1 MNIPSQSMVTLKSSR
16 EWAPLLSFL
25 ASAATMVWRALT
37 IRFCNSRVST
47 RSVFQIIPLSDNCG
61 KKTIN
66 ENSNKMF
73 RMILKQHKVNVY
85 LSSNFEA
92 RDLFTQQNV
101 AVFSEIVCYVTL
113 WRLLHHTFAFG
124 QNRCCI
130 SFFFL
135 WNMIIIVVDCQYTLT
150 SSISLLIA
158 YILSTPS
165 FSAGPSLNTAAW
177 FCIAC
182 TTTKIHSLDD
192 HHHSCYFLSCT
203 FKSHNFIGLCFKMS
217 VVPEPLNANSTVN
230 YKYYTIIVKI
240 VIHWWYGLKWY
251 ICWFYT
257 FCILCLISAVVW
269 LPLAWRS
276 LSMLATDS
284 SPAFCPKK
292 KPKTWKIRI
301 Q

>member
-1 MNIPSQSMVTLKSSR
+1 M
-16 EWAPLLSFL
+16 LLDKIDVAFL
-25 ASAATMVWRALT
+25 
-37 IRFCNSRVST
+37 
-47 RSVFQIIPLSDNCG
+47 
-61 KKTIN
+61 
-66 ENSNKMF
+66 
-73 RMILKQHKVNVY
+73 
-85 LSSNFEA
+85 
-92 RDLFTQQNV
+92 
-101 AVFSEIVCYVTL
+101 
-113 WRLLHHTFAFG
+113 
-124 QNRCCI
+124 
-130 SFFFL
+130 FL
-135 WNMIIIVVDCQYTLT
+135 RNMIIIVVDCQYTLT

-165 FSAGPSLNTAAW
+165 FSAGPSLKTAAW

-192 HHHSCYFLSCT
+192 HHHSCYFHTCT

-217 VVPEPLNANSTVN
+217 VVPEPLNAHSTVN

-240 VIHWWYGLKWY
+240 VIHWWYRLKWY

-292 KPKTWKIRI
+292 NPQDMKNKNTIIFFPFSTRPPICSFTKNKPSIKKLFLLRMTKTVTLPDWSCRWCLLACIL
-301 Q
+301 QWWC

>member
-1 MNIPSQSMVTLKSSR
+1 MKITASYFCFWTKLMLHF
-16 EWAPLLSFL
+16 FL
-25 ASAATMVWRALT
+25 
-37 IRFCNSRVST
+37 
-47 RSVFQIIPLSDNCG
+47 
-61 KKTIN
+61 
-66 ENSNKMF
+66 
-73 RMILKQHKVNVY
+73 
-85 LSSNFEA
+85 
-92 RDLFTQQNV
+92 
-101 AVFSEIVCYVTL
+101 
-113 WRLLHHTFAFG
+113 
-124 QNRCCI
+124 
-130 SFFFL
+130 FL

-192 HHHSCYFLSCT
+192 HHHSCYFHTCT

-292 KPKTWKIRI
+292 TTQDMKNKNTIIFFPFSTRPPICSFHQKQTTNKRIIFVKDDKNCYSTGLILPMVSPGLHSAVMVLAQALPKTTRSSRELAPSLLAPCTEAQAASPQAYRPGTTRSWPFTYSITC
-301 Q
+301 QHHTSTQ